1 MIHEGN
7 NLLWY
12 QKSLSNSVCK
22 FVVSFGTILTCDC
35 LQNIQCSLLY
45 SCKTKKDISYS
56 WKIRILQEMLV
67 NYYRLQQEYWGEN
80 KKLSYNLLFTFVHGT
95 GRATLSH

>member
-1 MIHEGN
+1 MQSII
-7 NLLWY
+7 
-12 QKSLSNSVCK
+12 
-22 FVVSFGTILTCDC
+22 F
-35 LQNIQCSLLY
+35 LQN
-45 SCKTKKDISYS
+45 KKRHFIFLEN
-56 WKIRILQEMLV
+56 KNITEQEMLV

>member
-1 MIHEGN
+1 
-7 NLLWY
+7 
-12 QKSLSNSVCK
+12 
-22 FVVSFGTILTCDC
+22 
-35 LQNIQCSLLY
+35 
-45 SCKTKKDISYS
+45 
-56 WKIRILQEMLV
+56 MLV

>member
-7 NLLWY
+7 CDTK
-12 QKSLSNSVCK
+12 KSLSNSVCK

-56 WKIRILQEMLV
+56 WKIRILQEMLEMILDYSK
-67 NYYRLQQEYWGEN
+67 NIGE
-80 KKLSYNLLFTFVHGT
+80 KIKS
-95 GRATLSH
+95 